1 MNLPIKELLKE
12 FENSNY
18 HGEIITTS
26 LDIEGK
32 DISILLLCLLFHN
45 KLLTKKQLCAYF
57 NKYDEK
63 SSRKENPSYIEDTL
77 TRRVNTYHSKINDKW
92 YNDYNFTSILLD
104 ICKDECTN
112 YEMSF
117 EDLLRYLNIG
127 FSKNKNWCIDF
138 VTFNIIKPIIEYY
151 DVEKSYK
158 ILNKFGLDI
167 NYLTYEDADLK
178 YDLSLGYCCEDC
190 DGCYSQYKR
199 RKYEYYYK
207 GSNKSEIK
215 ELFKEE
221 LKKYKTH
228 FKNPNDKL
236 LYDF

>member
-12 FENSNY
+12 FEHSNY

-26 LDIEGK
+26 LDIQGK

-63 SSRKENPSYIEDTL
+63 SSRKENPSYKDDTL
-77 TRRVNTYHSKINDKW
+77 TRRINTYHSKINDKW

-117 EDLLRYLNIG
+117 DDLLKYLNIG

-167 NYLTYEDADLK
+167 NYLTYEEADLK

-199 RKYEYYYK
+199 SKYEYYYK
-207 GSNKSEIK
+207 GSNKQDIK
-215 ELFKEE
+215 NMFKTE